1 MRSRAGSD
9 ELHLDNETT
18 SPNGTLRSNN
28 MPRVITKKS
37 SFSQIKDFLRR
48 DRQSGTQ
55 PPHHLS
61 HEADLNKQPP
71 MGATSRDVPVLDN
84 DDEEDDFEIENVRE
98 CCGGRHDVGTLK
110 PVKKKGHHHHYN
122 HLSQRDIASQH

>member
-1 MRSRAGSD
+1 M
-9 ELHLDNETT
+9 DNETT

-28 MPRVITKKS
+28 IQRELKKKS
-37 SFSQIKDFLRR
+37 SFSQFKDFLRR

-55 PPHHLS
+55 SPHHLS

-71 MGATSRDVPVLDN
+71 MGATSRDIPVLDN
-84 DDEEDDFEIENVRE
+84 DDEDDFEIENVRE

-110 PVKKKGHHHHYN
+110 PLKKKGHHHHHHHH

>member
-9 ELHLDNETT
+9 ELDNETT

-28 MPRVITKKS
+28 MQREIRKKS
-37 SFSQIKDFLRR
+37 SFSQFKDFLRR
-48 DRQSGTQ
+48 DSQSGTQ
-55 PPHHLS
+55 SPHHLS

-84 DDEEDDFEIENVRE
+84 DDEDDFEIENVRE